1 MLSLRQSPFAYAET
15 ITFLKNTVLPRL
27 CPSFSQTTEASNIRA
42 MSNSLFFWLI
52 TYTNLSL
59 LINQNKLCLKCKRS
73 GRRTQRRWLLCAT
86 ELKTAWSEAV
96 DDHLR
101 NSYTNRKSDHLLVR
115 RVVKSNK
122 VKNRSVPKNRLFLK
136 EKIKLKFSHQC
147 TSQVFCIKIKTVQ
160 QYLLFMFEHRQ
171 PKSTRGSCQEHP

>member
-1 MLSLRQSPFAYAET
+1 MSEVQTERKTYSKTLASLSHG
-15 ITFLKNTVLPRL
+15 
-27 CPSFSQTTEASNIRA
+27 TEN
-42 MSNSLFFWLI
+42 
-52 TYTNLSL
+52 
-59 LINQNKLCLKCKRS
+59 
-73 GRRTQRRWLLCAT
+73 
-86 ELKTAWSEAV
+86 TAWSEAV

-160 QYLLFMFEHRQ
+160 QYLPFMFEHRQ
-171 PKSTRGSCQEHP
+171 PKSTRRSCQEHPRHERRQQQRISALAKSLIPHGGSPGVFCI